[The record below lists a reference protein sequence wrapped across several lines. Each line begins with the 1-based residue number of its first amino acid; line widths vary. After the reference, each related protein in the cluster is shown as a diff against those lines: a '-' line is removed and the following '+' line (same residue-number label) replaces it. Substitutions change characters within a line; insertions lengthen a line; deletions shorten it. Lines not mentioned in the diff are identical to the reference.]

1 MIRGIF
7 FQTKPGFKFFLS
19 LFIIFFSFLFF
30 YVFGIV
36 FVQLFFKV
44 DIIHNPHVLTNYSNP
59 EIIPVLKFFQL
70 IQSIG
75 LFLLPPLIIGFL
87 FYHSIKDFLRFHKTS
102 IWFVL
107 LCIAAILAFIPFTNL
122 LSYLNGKLQ
131 LPSFMSD
138 VEKWMKESENNAYTL
153 TSLFLVAKS
162 PLEFLY
168 NVILIAIIPAISEE
182 LLFRGL
188 FQRLF
193 TEWTHR
199 IHLSIWISAILFSA
213 IHFQFY
219 SFLPRL
225 FLGLIFGYLLE
236 YTGTIWI
243 PIVAHFVN
251 NFVGVAVTYFIPSI
265 ESVNLIP
272 DNLSVTNIIYGIFGG
287 FIGFTFVYL
296 IIRKTNRIL

>member
-1 MIRGIF
+1 M
-7 FQTKPGFKFFLS
+7 
-19 LFIIFFSFLFF
+19 
-30 YVFGIV
+30 
-36 FVQLFFKV
+36 
-44 DIIHNPHVLTNYSNP
+44 
-59 EIIPVLKFFQL
+59 
-70 IQSIG
+70 
-75 LFLLPPLIIGFL
+75 
-87 FYHSIKDFLRFHKTS
+87 
-102 IWFVL
+102 
-107 LCIAAILAFIPFTNL
+107 
-122 LSYLNGKLQ
+122 
-131 LPSFMSD
+131 
-138 VEKWMKESENNAYTL
+138 
-153 TSLFLVAKS
+153 
-162 PLEFLY
+162 
-168 NVILIAIIPAISEE
+168 
-182 LLFRGL
+182 LFRGL